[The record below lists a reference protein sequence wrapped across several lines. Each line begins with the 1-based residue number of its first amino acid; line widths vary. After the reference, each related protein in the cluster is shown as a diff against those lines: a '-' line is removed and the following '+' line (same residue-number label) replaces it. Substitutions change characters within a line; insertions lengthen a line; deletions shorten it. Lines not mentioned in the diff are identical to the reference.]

1 MMLYFLTKPN
11 VGGGPGGTFCSTG
24 SDVEL
29 TGVGSLE
36 GLLDLCPSV
45 MSKGRMVC
53 GN

>member
-1 MMLYFLTKPN
+1 MLHFLTKPK
-11 VGGGPGGTFCSTG
+11 VGGGPRGIFCSTG
-24 SDVEL
+24 KDTEL

-36 GLLDLCPSV
+36 GLLDPCPSV